1 MHRKKKLRKIKW
13 SITLVILIII
23 LAFVTFN
30 RYYPLPYIDIIN
42 ECAEEYG
49 LTQEFICA
57 VIHAE
62 SKFNKEAISKKDAR
76 GLMQITE
83 RTAYWL
89 AKELNIENFN
99 YNQIFDPEIN
109 IRLGCYYLSKLEKQ
123 YNDMDVALSA
133 YNAGSGNVSTW
144 LKNPE
149 YSDDGKTLKYIPFQE
164 TRDYV
169 KRVSY
174 NQKVYS
180 FILKVKHI
188 LN

>member
-1 MHRKKKLRKIKW
+1 MHRKEKLWKIKKW
-13 SITLVILIII
+13 LIILVILILL
-23 LAFVTFN
+23 LAYVTFD
-30 RYYPLPYIDIIN
+30 RYYPIRYIDIIN

-49 LTQEFICA
+49 FTQEFIFS

-62 SKFNKEAISKKDAR
+62 SKFNEEAVSKKDAC

-83 RTAYWL
+83 STAYWL
-89 AKELNIENFN
+89 AKETNIENFN

-109 IRLGCYYLSKLEKQ
+109 IRLGCYYLYKLEKQ
-123 YNDMDVALSA
+123 FNDMDVALSA
-133 YNAGSGNVSTW
+133 YNAGSGNVENW

-169 KRVSY
+169 KRVSD
-174 NQKVYS
+174 NQKIYAY
-180 FILKVKHI
+180 ILKVKH
-188 LN
+188 L